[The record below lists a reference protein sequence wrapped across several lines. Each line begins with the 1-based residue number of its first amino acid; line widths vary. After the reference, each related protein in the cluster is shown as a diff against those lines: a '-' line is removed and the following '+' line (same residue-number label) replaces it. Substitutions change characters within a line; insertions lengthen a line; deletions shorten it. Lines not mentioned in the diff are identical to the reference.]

1 MINVD
6 LSKLKEIISSDLRL
20 AGNIIQAIINF
31 LSRNSFS
38 SDFSSDINNIL
49 EKYKEVQRISSEASK
64 SISDAIS
71 IIGGIEKGNVNSI
84 RDIVRDT
91 NSNRPTKTNT
101 RSSNKADNIEYLG
114 DTTSEPEEKSSV
126 DVKKENTTND
136 VKVENVSKTTKE
148 IDKTTNIETVKPT
161 DTSSSNQVSKTEETT
176 KAVETNDLVTVAD
189 NILKVD
195 SVDNSKTGANETKE
209 LSDENSSFMD
219 RIINWLKKAWS
230 ELRYKFKSKTKETQ
244 QIRSEFTKEIN
255 NVSDRNSQVY
265 ENYVN
270 NAFFQN
276 MPKFEST
283 LKDLGIEDW
292 QLIDDDTRS
301 KYEKYE
307 KDLLDLL
314 NEFNN
319 LGGNFALAS
328 DNIDEE
334 TRAKLNKLQNEIQT
348 LSEERNKFINDTI
361 EDVMRDVSDAGLSL
375 AERIKKL
382 DKERE
387 ELDGSLNEYSMSSE
401 TIKHYG
407 EECERINAEKNDL
420 QKKLDAY
427 TAFKAEYMGQL
438 KQINFSSKS
447 ATYSLSALEGFNY
460 TEAEISEYMENVYKN
475 SGSELSYETW
485 KAFNQEACVE
495 QFLIEKGNEWRIEKY
510 GSLDYLSSNPN
521 IFVQVDEMEAG
532 EIAMYNYL
540 HEMVSVK
547 AADDYL
553 SFLEDELNRRKGEA
567 KALEFLNSLKNNN
580 VDYVRTAGEG
590 VKNGLQNFLKGYHNL
605 VFADSVVDVDDY
617 ENMYIIEALSGDGYK
632 YGLDFTYSNASSI
645 GNMLIP
651 ATLSTVVTAL
661 KGKEVGGL
669 VGNVAMSLSIFGNTM
684 DQSLEEG
691 KTVESSFKYSAFSTA
706 TESVTSLFLS
716 GVGFSI
722 FEQKFGLLGNV
733 VSEVTEEEL
742 QLLLD
747 KGYKAIAEGDTEAF
761 NNLKEEMGD
770 TLTQTIV
777 STIIL
782 NGYNKATSTVTGAAM
797 GGIASVKGKR
807 ANSVQPNSK
816 IIDKAGA
823 SSDVSEAF
831 RIDYDA
837 KSNKYDFVSPDG
849 KKVLD
854 SVNDVQTGDVYVS
867 PNVQKAMND
876 VKGIESD
883 VNSKVAS
890 ENKNNSNL
898 SDIEMLDAIDKSS
911 KARKSE
917 FYKDDI
923 SSNSASQKALEDVKQ
938 IQKEVS
944 SGSKNKTTDVTSN
957 NTQTEAQRLREVEA
971 LRLKDGE
978 TFDVN
983 KYDLNELETI
993 RKNNPG
999 VDLKIDADNNR
1010 IVASKNERYTYD
1022 VEFAEAKNS
1031 VKAKGAEAVQQIID
1045 EVGEIDANKS
1055 FSDIAKESQKN
1066 GKTSNSRD
1074 VYSDSHAQQIMDEIA
1089 NVREDIKN
1097 KGAEDAKKIFD
1108 DIANIDANKSFED
1121 IAKEA
1126 QNKKTT
1132 KNKRRIDEYWV
1143 LFDDKDTSSSNKPG
1157 GKTGTNSDVSEAFKI
1172 DYDAKSNKYDFVS
1185 PDGKKVL
1192 DSVNDVQTG
1201 DVYVSPNVQKAM
1213 NDVKGIESD
1222 VNSKVASENKNN
1234 SNLSDIE
1241 MLDAIDKS
1249 SKARK
1254 SEFYKDDISSNSASQ
1269 KALEDVK
1276 QIQKEVSSG
1285 SKNKTTDVTS
1295 NNTQT
1300 EAQRLREVEALRLK
1314 DGETFDVNKYDLN
1327 ELETIRKNNPGVD
1340 LKIDADNNRIV
1351 ASKNERYTYD
1361 VEFAEAKNSVKAKG
1375 AEAVQQIIDEVGE
1388 IDANKSFS
1396 DIAKESQKNG
1406 KASNSRDVYSDSHAQ
1421 QIMDEIA
1428 NVREDIKNKGTEDA
1442 KKIFD
1447 DIANIDAN
1455 KSFSDIAKEAQKNG
1469 KTSNSRDVY
1478 SDSHVQQALE
1488 DLANIRKEVNAKFKK
1503 SSDSSS
1509 IKKTSSTMVN
1519 NFDNQM
1525 GIFENVGEVT
1535 SAGVLG
1541 ASLLQGMNSDSTNI
1555 SLRERFWAVNEF
1567 QNAFKTGAN
1576 SNGELIELLSL
1587 GFNEAMYSGNKD
1599 ALGIMKM
1606 LTDLKTLNPNL
1617 TIEVDANNGNYWS
1630 WDDSTLVI
1638 GSNTLE
1644 SKNLDTVYHELGHC
1658 LFDSLMGGE
1667 VPENFSHAIDSAKY
1681 IYHDSPFSEFFT
1693 KTLKGLEYSTRVEAN
1708 IAYEN
1713 NLKQSLGI
1721 SIDERVKTLS
1731 ENYTNFFGHMNVDEI
1746 NSVLNEYGM
1755 DFEDFLYNYSGSL
1768 IDLAHDLAVVEIR
1781 NQELAIQDKIFRA
1794 KYGAYASLSDMVDA
1808 VHSGSDYGINGEHI
1822 YKFYQH
1828 GETYYK
1834 QESNFQFHEL
1844 IADFTSLKLTGSTE
1858 ALNYVKGMFGDE
1870 LYNILDSTYKK
1881 FIYND

>member
-20 AGNIIQAIINF
+20 AGNIIQTIINF

-71 IIGGIEKGNVNSI
+71 IIGGIEKGNINSI

-126 DVKKENTTND
+126 DVKKENPTND

-148 IDKTTNIETVKPT
+148 VDKTTNIETVKST

-209 LSDENSSFMD
+209 LSDEKSSFME

-255 NVSDRNSQVY
+255 TVSDRNSQVY

-361 EDVMRDVSDAGLSL
+361 EDVMRDVNDAGLSL

-387 ELDGSLNEYSMSSE
+387 ELDGSLNEYSISSE

-632 YGLDFTYSNASSI
+632 YGLDFTYSTASSI

-661 KGKEVGGL
+661 NGKEAGGL

-782 NGYNKATSTVTGAAM
+782 NGYNKATSTVADVVIKNKGDVKVIVPEKKHIWDGVNEIYDTRYNPETGSYEVTSQTQD
-797 GGIASVKGKR
+797 IATKNVGSEISKSSKMPGAISNKNTSV
-807 ANSVQPNSK
+807 N
-816 IIDKAGA
+816 
-823 SSDVSEAF
+823 SDVSEAF

-837 KSNKYDFVSPDG
+837 KNNKYDFVSPDG

-854 SVNDVQTGDVYVS
+854 SVNDVQTGDVYIS

-917 FYKDDI
+917 FYKEDI
-923 SSNSASQKALEDVKQ
+923 SSNSASQKALDDVKQ
-938 IQKEVS
+938 IQKDVNT
-944 SGSKNKTTDVTSN
+944 GSKNKTADVTAN

-1055 FSDIAKESQKN
+1055 FSDIAKE
-1066 GKTSNSRD
+1066 
-1074 VYSDSHAQQIMDEIA
+1074 
-1089 NVREDIKN
+1089 
-1097 KGAEDAKKIFD
+1097 
-1108 DIANIDANKSFED
+1108 
-1121 IAKEA
+1121 
-1126 QNKKTT
+1126 
-1132 KNKRRIDEYWV
+1132 
-1143 LFDDKDTSSSNKPG
+1143 
-1157 GKTGTNSDVSEAFKI
+1157 
-1172 DYDAKSNKYDFVS
+1172 
-1185 PDGKKVL
+1185 
-1192 DSVNDVQTG
+1192 
-1201 DVYVSPNVQKAM
+1201 
-1213 NDVKGIESD
+1213 
-1222 VNSKVASENKNN
+1222 
-1234 SNLSDIE
+1234 
-1241 MLDAIDKS
+1241 
-1249 SKARK
+1249 
-1254 SEFYKDDISSNSASQ
+1254 
-1269 KALEDVK
+1269 
-1276 QIQKEVSSG
+1276 
-1285 SKNKTTDVTS
+1285 
-1295 NNTQT
+1295 
-1300 EAQRLREVEALRLK
+1300 
-1314 DGETFDVNKYDLN
+1314 
-1327 ELETIRKNNPGVD
+1327 
-1340 LKIDADNNRIV
+1340 
-1351 ASKNERYTYD
+1351 
-1361 VEFAEAKNSVKAKG
+1361 
-1375 AEAVQQIIDEVGE
+1375 
-1388 IDANKSFS
+1388 
-1396 DIAKESQKNG
+1396 
-1406 KASNSRDVYSDSHAQ
+1406 
-1421 QIMDEIA
+1421 
-1428 NVREDIKNKGTEDA
+1428 
-1442 KKIFD
+1442 
-1447 DIANIDAN
+1447 
-1455 KSFSDIAKEAQKNG
+1455 AQKNS
-1469 KTSNSRDVY
+1469 KASNSRDVY

-1488 DLANIRKEVNAKFKK
+1488 DLADIRKEVNAKFKK

-1509 IKKTSSTMVN
+1509 SKKTSSTMVN
-1519 NFDNQM
+1519 NFDNQA

-1541 ASLLQGMNSDSTNI
+1541 ASLLQGMNSDDTNI

-1587 GFNEAMYSGNKD
+1587 GFDEAMYSGNKD

-1606 LTDLKTLNPNL
+1606 LTGIKTLNPNL

-1630 WDDSTLVI
+1630 LDDSTLVI

-1658 LFDSLMGGE
+1658 LFDSLMDGE

-1731 ENYTNFFGHMNVDEI
+1731 ENYTSFFDHMNVDEI

-1768 IDLAHDLAVVEIR
+1768 IDLAHDLAIVEIR

-1794 KYGAYASLSDMVDA
+1794 KYGAYTSLSDMVDA

-1881 FIYND
+1881 FIYNV

>member
-84 RDIVRDT
+84 RGIVRDT

-136 VKVENVSKTTKE
+136 VKVENVSKATKE

-567 KALEFLNSLKNNN
+567 KALKFLNSLKNNN

-590 VKNGLQNFLKGYHNL
+590 AKNGLQNFLKGYHNL

-917 FYKDDI
+917 FYKEDI
-923 SSNSASQKALEDVKQ
+923 SSNSASQKALDDVKQ
-938 IQKEVS
+938 IQKDVNT
-944 SGSKNKTTDVTSN
+944 GSKNKTADVTAN

-1097 KGAEDAKKIFD
+1097 KGTEDAKKIFD

-1185 PDGKKVL
+1185 PDGKKIF
-1192 DSVNDVQTG
+1192 DS
-1201 DVYVSPNVQKAM
+1201 
-1213 NDVKGIESD
+1213 
-1222 VNSKVASENKNN
+1222 
-1234 SNLSDIE
+1234 
-1241 MLDAIDKS
+1241 ID
-1249 SKARK
+1249 
-1254 SEFYKDDISSNSASQ
+1254 
-1269 KALEDVK
+1269 L
-1276 QIQKEVSSG
+1276 
-1285 SKNKTTDVTS
+1285 

-1406 KASNSRDVYSDSHAQ
+1406 KTSNSRDVYSDSHAQ

-1455 KSFSDIAKEAQKNG
+1455 KSFEDIAKEAQLNEATQTSVNKKARHISFSKEKAESIKQLSDYYGDAGKNINSMFLQG
-1469 KTSNSRDVY
+1469 KTAKQILGELDG
-1478 SDSHVQQALE
+1478 QAKI
-1488 DLANIRKEVNAKFKK
+1488 D
-1503 SSDSSS
+1503 
-1509 IKKTSSTMVN
+1509 
-1519 NFDNQM
+1519 
-1525 GIFENVGEVT
+1525 
-1535 SAGVLG
+1535 
-1541 ASLLQGMNSDSTNI
+1541 
-1555 SLRERFWAVNEF
+1555 F
-1567 QNAFKTGAN
+1567 QNF
-1576 SNGELIELLSL
+1576 LQ
-1587 GFNEAMYSGNKD
+1587 
-1599 ALGIMKM
+1599 
-1606 LTDLKTLNPNL
+1606 
-1617 TIEVDANNGNYWS
+1617 
-1630 WDDSTLVI
+1630 
-1638 GSNTLE
+1638 NTRQGQYL
-1644 SKNLDTVYHELGHC
+1644 
-1658 LFDSLMGGE
+1658 
-1667 VPENFSHAIDSAKY
+1667 
-1681 IYHDSPFSEFFT
+1681 
-1693 KTLKGLEYSTRVEAN
+1693 
-1708 IAYEN
+1708 
-1713 NLKQSLGI
+1713 
-1721 SIDERVKTLS
+1721 
-1731 ENYTNFFGHMNVDEI
+1731 
-1746 NSVLNEYGM
+1746 
-1755 DFEDFLYNYSGSL
+1755 
-1768 IDLAHDLAVVEIR
+1768 
-1781 NQELAIQDKIFRA
+1781 
-1794 KYGAYASLSDMVDA
+1794 ASLSDAEIRSMTIYTGFAFDK
-1808 VHSGSDYGINGEHI
+1808 INGMLREENISGTINGMDAQTLIDYMDAAIAKYGGLEAPIQLYRAVKMSAFTAQNSNYAALFNGIAANDLNRI
-1822 YKFYQH
+1822 YGVLKTLE
-1828 GETYYK
+1828 GEP
-1834 QESNFQFHEL
+1834 
-1844 IADFTSLKLTGSTE
+1844 
-1858 ALNYVKGMFGDE
+1858 FGDLGYMSTSPAYSTSFAKYDSYPIVLDIIAPKGTRGAYINQISEYYNEENE
-1870 LYNILDSTYKK
+1870 LLLARDTVLQMVEVLAPEKDIDGNVKIIVKCVIK
-1881 FIYND
+1881 

>member
-71 IIGGIEKGNVNSI
+71 IIGGIEKGNINSI

-126 DVKKENTTND
+126 DVKKENPTND

-148 IDKTTNIETVKPT
+148 VDKTTNIETVKST

-209 LSDENSSFMD
+209 LSDEKSSFME

-361 EDVMRDVSDAGLSL
+361 EDVMRDVNDAGLSL

-387 ELDGSLNEYSMSSE
+387 ELDGSLNEYSISSE

-590 VKNGLQNFLKGYHNL
+590 AKNGLQNFLKGYHNL

-632 YGLDFTYSNASSI
+632 YGLDFTYSTASSI

-651 ATLSTVVTAL
+651 ATLSTVVTSL
-661 KGKEVGGL
+661 TKNNKIGGV

-782 NGYNKATSTVTGAAM
+782 NGYNKATSTVADVVIKNKGDVKVIVPEKKHIWDGVNEIYDTRYNPETGSYEVTSQTQD
-797 GGIASVKGKR
+797 IATKNVGSEISKSSKMPGAISNKNTSV
-807 ANSVQPNSK
+807 N
-816 IIDKAGA
+816 
-823 SSDVSEAF
+823 SDVSEAF

-837 KSNKYDFVSPDG
+837 KNNKYDFVSPDG

-917 FYKDDI
+917 FYKEDI
-923 SSNSASQKALEDVKQ
+923 SSNSASQKALDDVKQ
-938 IQKEVS
+938 IQKDVNT
-944 SGSKNKTTDVTSN
+944 GSKNKTADVT
-957 NTQTEAQRLREVEA
+957 A
-971 LRLKDGE
+971 
-978 TFDVN
+978 
-983 KYDLNELETI
+983 
-993 RKNNPG
+993 
-999 VDLKIDADNNR
+999 
-1010 IVASKNERYTYD
+1010 
-1022 VEFAEAKNS
+1022 
-1031 VKAKGAEAVQQIID
+1031 
-1045 EVGEIDANKS
+1045 
-1055 FSDIAKESQKN
+1055 
-1066 GKTSNSRD
+1066 
-1074 VYSDSHAQQIMDEIA
+1074 
-1089 NVREDIKN
+1089 
-1097 KGAEDAKKIFD
+1097 
-1108 DIANIDANKSFED
+1108 
-1121 IAKEA
+1121 
-1126 QNKKTT
+1126 
-1132 KNKRRIDEYWV
+1132 
-1143 LFDDKDTSSSNKPG
+1143 
-1157 GKTGTNSDVSEAFKI
+1157 
-1172 DYDAKSNKYDFVS
+1172 
-1185 PDGKKVL
+1185 
-1192 DSVNDVQTG
+1192 
-1201 DVYVSPNVQKAM
+1201 
-1213 NDVKGIESD
+1213 
-1222 VNSKVASENKNN
+1222 
-1234 SNLSDIE
+1234 
-1241 MLDAIDKS
+1241 
-1249 SKARK
+1249 
-1254 SEFYKDDISSNSASQ
+1254 
-1269 KALEDVK
+1269 
-1276 QIQKEVSSG
+1276 
-1285 SKNKTTDVTS
+1285 

-1455 KSFSDIAKEAQKNG
+1455 KSFEDIAKEVQNKKTTKNKRRIDEYWVLFDDKDTSSSKKSGGKTGTNSDVSEAFKIDYDAKSNKYDFVSPDGKKIFDSIDLNNTQTEAQRLREVEALRLKDGETFDVNKYDLNELETIRKNNPGVDLKIDADNNRIVASKNERYTYDVEFAEAKNSVKAKGAEAVQQIIDEVGEIDANKSFEDIAKEAQKNSKASNSRDVYSDSHAQQIMDEIANVREDIKNKDTEEAKKIFDDIANIDANKSFSDIAKEAQKNS
-1469 KTSNSRDVY
+1469 KASNSRDVY

-1488 DLANIRKEVNAKFKK
+1488 DLADIRKEVNAKFKN

-1509 IKKTSSTMVN
+1509 SKKTSSTMVN
-1519 NFDNQM
+1519 NFDNQA

-1644 SKNLDTVYHELGHC
+1644 SKNLGTVYHELGHC

-1708 IAYEN
+1708 KAYEN

>member
-148 IDKTTNIETVKPT
+148 VDKTINIEAVKST
-161 DTSSSNQVSKTEETT
+161 DTSSSNQVSKTDATT

-209 LSDENSSFMD
+209 LSDEKSSFME

-361 EDVMRDVSDAGLSL
+361 EDVMRDVNDAGLSL

-382 DKERE
+382 DEERE
-387 ELDGSLNEYSMSSE
+387 ELDGSLNEYSISAE

-590 VKNGLQNFLKGYHNL
+590 AKNGLQNFLKGYHNL

-632 YGLDFTYSNASSI
+632 YGLDFTYSTASSI

-651 ATLSTVVTAL
+651 ATLSTVVTSL
-661 KGKEVGGL
+661 TKNNKIGGV

-782 NGYNKATSTVTGAAM
+782 NGYNKATSTVADVVIKNKGDVKVIVPEKKHIWDGVNEIYDTRYNPETGSYEVTSQTQD
-797 GGIASVKGKR
+797 IATKNVGSEISKSSKMPGAISNKNTSV
-807 ANSVQPNSK
+807 N
-816 IIDKAGA
+816 
-823 SSDVSEAF
+823 SDVSEAF

-837 KSNKYDFVSPDG
+837 KNNKYDFVSPDG

-854 SVNDVQTGDVYVS
+854 SVNDVQTGDVYIS

-917 FYKDDI
+917 FYKEDI
-923 SSNSASQKALEDVKQ
+923 SSNSASQKALDDVKQ
-938 IQKEVS
+938 IQKDVNT
-944 SGSKNKTTDVTSN
+944 GSKNKTADVTAN

-1055 FSDIAKESQKN
+1055 FSDIAKEAQKN
-1066 GKTSNSRD
+1066 GKVSNSRD

-1097 KGAEDAKKIFD
+1097 KSAEDAKKIFD
-1108 DIANIDANKSFED
+1108 DIANIDANKSFE
-1121 IAKEA
+1121 
-1126 QNKKTT
+1126 
-1132 KNKRRIDEYWV
+1132 
-1143 LFDDKDTSSSNKPG
+1143 
-1157 GKTGTNSDVSEAFKI
+1157 
-1172 DYDAKSNKYDFVS
+1172 
-1185 PDGKKVL
+1185 
-1192 DSVNDVQTG
+1192 
-1201 DVYVSPNVQKAM
+1201 
-1213 NDVKGIESD
+1213 
-1222 VNSKVASENKNN
+1222 
-1234 SNLSDIE
+1234 
-1241 MLDAIDKS
+1241 
-1249 SKARK
+1249 
-1254 SEFYKDDISSNSASQ
+1254 
-1269 KALEDVK
+1269 
-1276 QIQKEVSSG
+1276 
-1285 SKNKTTDVTS
+1285 
-1295 NNTQT
+1295 
-1300 EAQRLREVEALRLK
+1300 
-1314 DGETFDVNKYDLN
+1314 
-1327 ELETIRKNNPGVD
+1327 
-1340 LKIDADNNRIV
+1340 
-1351 ASKNERYTYD
+1351 
-1361 VEFAEAKNSVKAKG
+1361 
-1375 AEAVQQIIDEVGE
+1375 
-1388 IDANKSFS
+1388 
-1396 DIAKESQKNG
+1396 
-1406 KASNSRDVYSDSHAQ
+1406 
-1421 QIMDEIA
+1421 
-1428 NVREDIKNKGTEDA
+1428 
-1442 KKIFD
+1442 
-1447 DIANIDAN
+1447 
-1455 KSFSDIAKEAQKNG
+1455 DIAKEAQKNG

-1488 DLANIRKEVNAKFKK
+1488 DLANIRKEVNAKIKK

-1519 NFDNQM
+1519 NFDNQV

-1606 LTDLKTLNPNL
+1606 LTAIKTLNPNL

-1630 WDDSTLVI
+1630 LDDSTLVI

-1681 IYHDSPFSEFFT
+1681 IYHGSPFSEFFT

-1731 ENYTNFFGHMNVDEI
+1731 ENYTSFFGHMNVDEI

-1768 IDLAHDLAVVEIR
+1768 IDLAHDLAIVEIR

-1794 KYGAYASLSDMVDA
+1794 KYGAYTSLSDMVDA
-1808 VHSGSDYGINGEHI
+1808 VHSGSNYGINGEHI

-1881 FIYND
+1881 FIYNV

>member
-64 SISDAIS
+64 SIIDVIN
-71 IIGGIEKGNVNSI
+71 IIGGIEKGNINSI
-84 RDIVRDT
+84 RGIIRDT

-101 RSSNKADNIEYLG
+101 RSSNKADNIEFLG
-114 DTTSEPEEKSSV
+114 DTTSDPEEKSSV
-126 DVKKENTTND
+126 DVKKESTTKD

-148 IDKTTNIETVKPT
+148 VDKTTNIETVKST
-161 DTSSSNQVSKTEETT
+161 DTSSTNQVSKTEETT

-209 LSDENSSFMD
+209 LSDEKSSFMD

-244 QIRSEFTKEIN
+244 QIRSEFTNEIN
-255 NVSDRNSQVY
+255 SVSDRNSQVY
-265 ENYVN
+265 ENYIN
-270 NAFFQN
+270 TAFFKN
-276 MPKFEST
+276 MPEFEKT
-283 LKDLGIEDW
+283 LKDLRIEDW

-301 KYEKYE
+301 KYEKYDE
-307 KDLLDLL
+307 DLLDLL

-361 EDVMRDVSDAGLSL
+361 EDVMKEIDSRGNKLND
-375 AERIKKL
+375 EIKKL
-382 DKERE
+382 KEKYE
-387 ELDGSLNEYSMSSE
+387 QLLNEQNDANNEDTMPLVKMLENKVNNQDDKRFAEMQSLSAKISE
-401 TIKHYG
+401 L
-407 EECERINAEKNDL
+407 EK
-420 QKKLDAY
+420 KRDAY
-427 TAFKAEYMGQL
+427 VTIKAEYMGQL

-447 ATYSLSALEGFNY
+447 ATYSLSALEGFSY
-460 TEAEISEYMENVYKN
+460 TETEISEYMENVYKN

-485 KAFNQEACVE
+485 KAFNQDSCVE

-510 GSLDYLSSNPN
+510 GSLDFLSDKQKL
-521 IFVQVDEMEAG
+521 FMEPD

-540 HEMVSVK
+540 HKEVSVD

-553 SFLEDELNRRKGEA
+553 SFLKDELNRREGEA
-567 KALEFLNSLKNNN
+567 NALEFLNGLKNNN

-590 VKNGLQNFLKGYHNL
+590 VKNGLQNFLSGYYNL
-605 VFADSVVDVDDY
+605 VFADYVVDVDDY
-617 ENMYIIEALSGDGYK
+617 ENMYIIEALSSDDYK
-632 YGLDFTYSNASSI
+632 VGLDFTYSTASSI

-661 KGKEVGGL
+661 TKNNKIGGI
-669 VGNVAMSLSIFGNTM
+669 VGNVVMSGSILGNTF

-691 KTVESSFKYSAFSTA
+691 KSLDGAFKYAVFSTA
-706 TESVTSLFLS
+706 SESVTSLFLS
-716 GVGFSI
+716 GVGFSVI
-722 FEQKFGLLGNV
+722 EQKFGLFGNV
-733 VSEVTEEEL
+733 VNELTEEEL
-742 QLLLD
+742 QLFLD
-747 KGYKAIAEGDTEAF
+747 KGYKALVEGDTEAF
-761 NNLKEEMGD
+761 NNIKEEMGETFAQ
-770 TLTQTIV
+770 TLV
-777 STIIL
+777 STLVL
-782 NGYNKATSTVTGAAM
+782 NGYNKATSTVAGVVIKNKGDVKVIVPEKKHIWDGVNEIYDTRYNPETGSYEVTSRTQD
-797 GGIASVKGKR
+797 IATKNVGSEISKSSKTPGAISNKNTSV
-807 ANSVQPNSK
+807 N
-816 IIDKAGA
+816 
-823 SSDVSEAF
+823 SDVSEAF

-854 SVNDVQTGDVYVS
+854 SVNDVQTGDIYVN

-883 VNSKVAS
+883 VNSKIAS

-917 FYKDDI
+917 FYKEDI
-923 SSNSASQKALEDVKQ
+923 SSNSASQKAFDDVKQ
-938 IQKEVS
+938 IQKDVNT
-944 SGSKNKTTDVTSN
+944 GSKNKTADVTAN

-978 TFDVN
+978 AFDVN
-983 KYDLNELETI
+983 KYDLDELETI

-1055 FSDIAKESQKN
+1055 FSDIAKETQKN
-1066 GKTSNSRD
+1066 SKTSNSRD

-1097 KGAEDAKKIFD
+1097 KG
-1108 DIANIDANKSFED
+1108 
-1121 IAKEA
+1121 
-1126 QNKKTT
+1126 
-1132 KNKRRIDEYWV
+1132 
-1143 LFDDKDTSSSNKPG
+1143 
-1157 GKTGTNSDVSEAFKI
+1157 
-1172 DYDAKSNKYDFVS
+1172 
-1185 PDGKKVL
+1185 
-1192 DSVNDVQTG
+1192 
-1201 DVYVSPNVQKAM
+1201 
-1213 NDVKGIESD
+1213 
-1222 VNSKVASENKNN
+1222 
-1234 SNLSDIE
+1234 
-1241 MLDAIDKS
+1241 
-1249 SKARK
+1249 
-1254 SEFYKDDISSNSASQ
+1254 
-1269 KALEDVK
+1269 
-1276 QIQKEVSSG
+1276 
-1285 SKNKTTDVTS
+1285 
-1295 NNTQT
+1295 T
-1300 EAQRLREVEALRLK
+1300 EE
-1314 DGETFDVNKYDLN
+1314 
-1327 ELETIRKNNPGVD
+1327 
-1340 LKIDADNNRIV
+1340 
-1351 ASKNERYTYD
+1351 
-1361 VEFAEAKNSVKAKG
+1361 
-1375 AEAVQQIIDEVGE
+1375 
-1388 IDANKSFS
+1388 
-1396 DIAKESQKNG
+1396 
-1406 KASNSRDVYSDSHAQ
+1406 
-1421 QIMDEIA
+1421 
-1428 NVREDIKNKGTEDA
+1428 A

-1469 KTSNSRDVY
+1469 KASNSRDVY

-1488 DLANIRKEVNAKFKK
+1488 DLANIRKEVNAKFKN
-1503 SSDSSS
+1503 SSDSLSS
-1509 IKKTSSTMVN
+1509 KKTSSTMVN
-1519 NFDNQM
+1519 NFDNQV

-1541 ASLLQGMNSDSTNI
+1541 ASLLQGMNSDYTNI

-1587 GFNEAMYSGNKD
+1587 GFDEAMYSGNKD

-1606 LTDLKTLNPNL
+1606 LTGIKTLNPNL

-1630 WDDSTLVI
+1630 LDDSSVVI
-1638 GSNTLE
+1638 GSNNLE

-1658 LFDSLMGGE
+1658 LFDSLMDGE
-1667 VPENFSHAIDSAKY
+1667 VPENLSHAIDSAKY

-1708 IAYEN
+1708 KAYEN

-1731 ENYTNFFGHMNVDEI
+1731 ENYTSFFGHMNVDEI

-1768 IDLAHDLAVVEIR
+1768 IDLAHDLAIVEIR
-1781 NQELAIQDKIFRA
+1781 NEELAIQDKIFWA

-1808 VHSGSDYGINGEHI
+1808 VHSGSNYGINGEHI

>member
-71 IIGGIEKGNVNSI
+71 IIGGIEKGNINSI

-126 DVKKENTTND
+126 DAKKENTTND

-148 IDKTTNIETVKPT
+148 VDKTTNIETVKST
-161 DTSSSNQVSKTEETT
+161 DTSSSNQVSKIEETT

-195 SVDNSKTGANETKE
+195 SVDNSKTGANETKG
-209 LSDENSSFMD
+209 LSDENSSFME

-265 ENYVN
+265 ENSVN

-361 EDVMRDVSDAGLSL
+361 EDVMRDVNDAGLSL

-382 DKERE
+382 DEERE
-387 ELDGSLNEYSMSSE
+387 ELDGSLNEYSISAE

-632 YGLDFTYSNASSI
+632 YGLDFTYSTASSI

-651 ATLSTVVTAL
+651 ATLSTVVTSL
-661 KGKEVGGL
+661 TKNNKIGGV

-782 NGYNKATSTVTGAAM
+782 NGYNKATSTVAGAAM
-797 GGIASVKGKR
+797 GGIASIKGKR

-823 SSDVSEAF
+823 SADVSEAF

-837 KSNKYDFVSPDG
+837 KNNKYDFVSPDG

-890 ENKNNSNL
+890 ENKNNSKL

-917 FYKDDI
+917 FYKEDI
-923 SSNSASQKALEDVKQ
+923 SSNSASQKALDDVKQ

-944 SGSKNKTTDVTSN
+944 SGSKNKTTDVTAN

-1055 FSDIAKESQKN
+1055 F
-1066 GKTSNSRD
+1066 
-1074 VYSDSHAQQIMDEIA
+1074 
-1089 NVREDIKN
+1089 
-1097 KGAEDAKKIFD
+1097 
-1108 DIANIDANKSFED
+1108 ED

-1185 PDGKKVL
+1185 PDGKKIF
-1192 DSVNDVQTG
+1192 DS
-1201 DVYVSPNVQKAM
+1201 
-1213 NDVKGIESD
+1213 
-1222 VNSKVASENKNN
+1222 
-1234 SNLSDIE
+1234 
-1241 MLDAIDKS
+1241 ID
-1249 SKARK
+1249 
-1254 SEFYKDDISSNSASQ
+1254 
-1269 KALEDVK
+1269 L
-1276 QIQKEVSSG
+1276 
-1285 SKNKTTDVTS
+1285 

-1388 IDANKSFS
+1388 IDANKSFE
-1396 DIAKESQKNG
+1396 DIAKEAQKNS

-1587 GFNEAMYSGNKD
+1587 GFDEAMYSGNKD

-1606 LTDLKTLNPNL
+1606 LTGIKTLNPNL

-1630 WDDSTLVI
+1630 LDDSTLVI

-1658 LFDSLMGGE
+1658 LFDSLMDGE

-1731 ENYTNFFGHMNVDEI
+1731 ENYTSFFDHMNVDEI

-1768 IDLAHDLAVVEIR
+1768 IDLAHDLAIVEIR

-1794 KYGAYASLSDMVDA
+1794 KYGAYTSLSDMVDA

-1834 QESNFQFHEL
+1834 QESDFQFHEL

-1881 FIYND
+1881 FIYNV